1 MAGFEQLLLRLER
14 NISVL
19 GRSQSTFN
27 CYARHVAALAMHFG
41 CLPTELDPDQ
51 VQDYLYLLQSRSK
64 TPSQTYFK
72 YTVYGLSKS

>member
-1 MAGFEQLLLRLER
+1 LLRLER

-19 GRSQSTFN
+19 GRSASTFN
-27 CYARHVAALAMHFG
+27 CYSRHVAAMANDFV

-64 TPSQTYFK
+64 TPSQTYF
-72 YTVYGLSKS
+72 